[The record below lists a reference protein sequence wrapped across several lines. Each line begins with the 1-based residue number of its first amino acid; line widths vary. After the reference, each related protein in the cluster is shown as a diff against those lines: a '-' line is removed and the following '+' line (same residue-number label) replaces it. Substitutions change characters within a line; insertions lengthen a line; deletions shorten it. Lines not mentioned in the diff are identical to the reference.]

1 MLYYNNPTISSL
13 KSFYY
18 KRFKSIFPMF
28 YIAFFI
34 MYMIKAIYTH
44 DFLYGGNPVKLLL
57 TLFGLDGYFLY
68 LIPNYYLI
76 GEWFLGA
83 IVLLYAIYPV
93 LLKAFNKSVR
103 ITTLL
108 AFGLYATVFIPDLYK
123 IDARC
128 NLFSCLISFV
138 LGMVL
143 MKYRSIWHKK
153 AVVFLVSLF
162 VSVVIIFV
170 KIDFIH
176 ENICNH
182 LLAFSLFFV
191 LSYIGELIMKNKVCL
206 KVFGEL
212 SGLSYAIFLIQHI
225 VINFALK
232 FYMPTNDLLAVC
244 LLLAIIAITIVFAK
258 LLTLVNNKLLKS
270 PIIKK
275 LDTVFL

>member
-1 MLYYNNPTISSL
+1 
-13 KSFYY
+13 
-18 KRFKSIFPMF
+18 MF

-34 MYMIKAIYTH
+34 MYMIKASYTH

-93 LLKAFNKSVR
+93 LLKAFNKSVL

-108 AFGLYATVFIPDLYK
+108 AFCLYATVFIPGLYK

-170 KIDFIH
+170 KLDFIH

-182 LLAFSLFFV
+182 ILAISLFFV
-191 LSYIGELIMKNKVCL
+191 FSYIGELIMKNKVLL
-206 KVFGEL
+206 KVFSEL